1 MSIDYANLT
10 IEQLESMSD
19 EDFAKLDPSQLGQAT
34 QPEPVEQPQ
43 VEVEVAQEP
52 AQPVEQE
59 QEQPVVEEEQPNPD
73 EPASDEPANGAASE
87 AEQHQAAG
95 VVTQQ
100 GEEAQE
106 VPKEETQKATDT
118 VAPEKAFYDKVTA
131 GFKAN
136 GKTYKIDDP
145 DDLIAL
151 AQQGLNYNQKM
162 AAIKPS
168 LKIVRAL
175 QERGIESLEQLGELL
190 DLHDKKPEAIAAL
203 VQKSGIDTYQLEEQA
218 KNYVP
223 SVPQV
228 NDQLFEFEQTAK
240 SLESNPHF
248 GTVVNHLQT
257 FDEQTRQ
264 EIFTKPH
271 LLSVLTDH
279 VANGYYDQ
287 IMSRLEIEQATG
299 RTRGMTF
306 LQAYDAIGNQ
316 LFGQPQQQ
324 PVNVP
329 PANYQ
334 SNITAHGNPP
344 VQQVAQTVPTQ
355 VVAKPVP
362 VAQKQ
367 NTSNNAARQAA
378 ASTTGT
384 ATTVQKI
391 VMTPEQLWA
400 LSDEEFAKI
409 NPKYL

>member
-10 IEQLESMSD
+10 LEQLESMSD
-19 EDFAKLDPSQLGQAT
+19 EDFAKLDPSKLSEAT
-34 QPEPVEQPQ
+34 PPAEEQPPVEVP
-43 VEVEVAQEP
+43 VDTPPVDEP
-52 AQPVEQE
+52 PAVEQE
-59 QEQPVVEEEQPNPD
+59 QEPQPDP
-73 EPASDEPANGAASE
+73 EPASEDTANGSASE
-87 AEQHQAAG
+87 AEQSQEAD
-95 VVTQQ
+95 VVTEQ
-100 GEEAQE
+100 GEGINPNQE
-106 VPKEETQKATDT
+106 QKPQEQQPTT
-118 VAPEKAFYDKVTA
+118 VADSPEKAFYDKVTA

-136 GKTYKIDDP
+136 GKTYKIDNP

-175 QERGIESLEQLGELL
+175 QERGIESLEQLGELF

-218 KNYVP
+218 KAYVP

-228 NDQLFEFEQTAK
+228 NDQLFEFEQAAK
-240 SLESNPHF
+240 ALEGNPHF
-248 GTVVNHLQT
+248 GTVVQNLQT
-257 FDEQTRQ
+257 YDDQTRQ

-271 LLSVLTDH
+271 LLNVLTDH

-287 IMSRLEIEQATG
+287 IMARLEIEQATG
-299 RTRGMTF
+299 RTRGMSF
-306 LQAYDAIGNQ
+306 LQAYDAIGQ
-316 LFGQPQQQ
+316 QMFGQPQQQ
-324 PVNVP
+324 PVQ
-329 PANYQ
+329 A
-334 SNITAHGNPP
+334 P
-344 VQQVAQTVPTQ
+344 VQQVTQPAPVQ
-355 VVAKPVP
+355 VVAKPVH

-367 NTSNNAARQAA
+367 NTSNNAARKAA

-391 VMTPEQLWA
+391 VMTPDELWA

>member
-10 IEQLESMSD
+10 LEQLESMSD
-19 EDFAKLDPSQLGQAT
+19 EDFAKLDPSKLGEAT
-34 QPEPVEQPQ
+34 P
-43 VEVEVAQEP
+43 P
-52 AQPVEQE
+52 A
-59 QEQPVVEEEQPNPD
+59 EEQPPVEAPVDNPPVD
-73 EPASDEPANGAASE
+73 EPPAVEPEQQPQPDPEPASVDTANGSASE
-87 AEQHQAAG
+87 AEQSQAAD
-95 VVTQQ
+95 VVTEQ
-100 GEEAQE
+100 GEGNNPTQE
-106 VPKEETQKATDT
+106 QKPQEQQPTT
-118 VAPEKAFYDKVTA
+118 VADSPEKAFYDKVTA

-136 GKTYKIDDP
+136 GKTYKIDNP

-175 QERGIESLEQLGELL
+175 QERGIESLEQLGELF
-190 DLHDKKPEAIAAL
+190 DLHDRKPEAIAAL

-218 KNYVP
+218 KAYVP

-228 NDQLFEFEQTAK
+228 NDQLFEFEQAAK
-240 SLESNPHF
+240 ALEGNPHF
-248 GTVVNHLQT
+248 GTVVQNLQT
-257 FDEQTRQ
+257 YDDQTRQ

-271 LLSVLTDH
+271 LLNILTDH

-287 IMSRLEIEQATG
+287 IMARLEIEQATG
-299 RTRGMTF
+299 RTRGMSF
-306 LQAYDAIGNQ
+306 LQAYDAIGQ
-316 LFGQPQQQ
+316 QMFGQPQQQ
-324 PVNVP
+324 PVQ
-329 PANYQ
+329 A
-334 SNITAHGNPP
+334 P
-344 VQQVAQTVPTQ
+344 VQQVAQPVPVQ

-378 ASTTGT
+378 ASTSGT

-391 VMTPEQLWA
+391 VMTPEELWA

>member
-10 IEQLESMSD
+10 LEQLESMSD
-19 EDFAKLDPSQLGQAT
+19 EDFAKLDPSKLGEAT
-34 QPEPVEQPQ
+34 P
-43 VEVEVAQEP
+43 P
-52 AQPVEQE
+52 A
-59 QEQPVVEEEQPNPD
+59 EEQPPVEAPVDNPPVD
-73 EPASDEPANGAASE
+73 EPPAVEPEQQPQPDPEPASVDTANGSASE
-87 AEQHQAAG
+87 AEQSQAAD
-95 VVTQQ
+95 VVTEQ
-100 GEEAQE
+100 GEGINPTQE
-106 VPKEETQKATDT
+106 QKPQEQQPTT
-118 VAPEKAFYDKVTA
+118 VADSPEKAFYDKVTA

-136 GKTYKIDDP
+136 GKTYKIDNP

-175 QERGIESLEQLGELL
+175 QERGIESLEQLGELF
-190 DLHDKKPEAIAAL
+190 DLHDRKPEAIAAL

-218 KNYVP
+218 KAYVP

-228 NDQLFEFEQTAK
+228 NDQLFEFEQAAK
-240 SLESNPHF
+240 ALEGNPHF
-248 GTVVNHLQT
+248 GTVVQNLQT
-257 FDEQTRQ
+257 YDDQTRQ

-271 LLSVLTDH
+271 LLNVLTDH

-287 IMSRLEIEQATG
+287 IMARLEIEQATG
-299 RTRGMTF
+299 RTRGMSF
-306 LQAYDAIGNQ
+306 LQAYDAIGQ
-316 LFGQPQQQ
+316 QMFGQPQQQ
-324 PVNVP
+324 PVQ
-329 PANYQ
+329 A
-334 SNITAHGNPP
+334 P
-344 VQQVAQTVPTQ
+344 VQQVAQPVPVQ

-378 ASTTGT
+378 ASTSGT

-391 VMTPEQLWA
+391 VMTPEELWA

>member
-10 IEQLESMSD
+10 IEQLETMSD

-34 QPEPVEQPQ
+34 TPEPVEQPQ
-43 VEVEVAQEP
+43 VEVAQEP

-59 QEQPVVEEEQPNPD
+59 QPVVEEEQPNAD
-73 EPASDEPANGAASE
+73 EPASDEPANGNASE
-87 AEQHQAAG
+87 AEQSQAAG

-100 GEEAQE
+100 GEEEQKPDQE
-106 VPKEETQKATDT
+106 KPQEEQPTT
-118 VAPEKAFYDKVTA
+118 VETSPEKAFYEKVTA

-248 GTVVNHLQT
+248 GTVVNNLQT
-257 FDEQTRQ
+257 YDEQTRQ

-316 LFGQPQQQ
+316 LFGQPQQA
-324 PVNVP
+324 
-329 PANYQ
+329 PAQ
-334 SNITAHGNPP
+334 QP
-344 VQQVAQTVPTQ
+344 VQQVPQTVPTQ

>member
-10 IEQLESMSD
+10 LEQLESMSD
-19 EDFAKLDPSQLGQAT
+19 EDFAKLDPSKLSEAT
-34 QPEPVEQPQ
+34 SPAEEQPPVEVP
-43 VEVEVAQEP
+43 VDTPPVDEP
-52 AQPVEQE
+52 PAVEQE
-59 QEQPVVEEEQPNPD
+59 QEPQPDP
-73 EPASDEPANGAASE
+73 EPASEDTANGSASE
-87 AEQHQAAG
+87 AEQSQAAD
-95 VVTQQ
+95 VVTEQ
-100 GEEAQE
+100 GEGINLNQE
-106 VPKEETQKATDT
+106 QKPQEQQPTT
-118 VAPEKAFYDKVTA
+118 VADSPEKAFYDKVTA

-136 GKTYKIDDP
+136 GKTYKIDNP

-175 QERGIESLEQLGELL
+175 QERGIESLEQLGELF

-218 KNYVP
+218 KAYVP

-228 NDQLFEFEQTAK
+228 NDQLFEFEQAAK
-240 SLESNPHF
+240 ALEGNPHF
-248 GTVVNHLQT
+248 GTVVQNLQT
-257 FDEQTRQ
+257 YDDQTRQ

-271 LLSVLTDH
+271 LLNVLTDH

-287 IMSRLEIEQATG
+287 IMARLEIEQATG
-299 RTRGMTF
+299 RTRGMSF
-306 LQAYDAIGNQ
+306 LQAYDAIGQ
-316 LFGQPQQQ
+316 QMFGQPQQQ
-324 PVNVP
+324 PVQ
-329 PANYQ
+329 A
-334 SNITAHGNPP
+334 P
-344 VQQVAQTVPTQ
+344 VQQVTQPAPVQ
-355 VVAKPVP
+355 VVAKPVH

-367 NTSNNAARQAA
+367 NTSNNAARKAA

-391 VMTPEQLWA
+391 VMTPDELWA

>member
-10 IEQLESMSD
+10 LEQLESMSD
-19 EDFAKLDPSQLGQAT
+19 EDFAKLDPSKLGEAT
-34 QPEPVEQPQ
+34 P
-43 VEVEVAQEP
+43 P
-52 AQPVEQE
+52 A
-59 QEQPVVEEEQPNPD
+59 EEQPPVEAPVDNPPVD
-73 EPASDEPANGAASE
+73 EPPAVEPEQQPQPDPEPASVDTANGDASE
-87 AEQHQAAG
+87 AEQSQAAD
-95 VVTQQ
+95 VVTEQ
-100 GEEAQE
+100 GEGINPTQE
-106 VPKEETQKATDT
+106 QKPQEQQPTTTTT
-118 VAPEKAFYDKVTA
+118 VADSPEKAFYDKVTA

-136 GKTYKIDDP
+136 GKTYKIDNP

-175 QERGIESLEQLGELL
+175 QERGIESLEQLGELF
-190 DLHDKKPEAIAAL
+190 DLHDRKPEAIAAL

-218 KNYVP
+218 KAYVP

-228 NDQLFEFEQTAK
+228 NDQLFEFEQAAK
-240 SLESNPHF
+240 ALEGNPHF
-248 GTVVNHLQT
+248 GTVVQNLQT
-257 FDEQTRQ
+257 YDDQTRQ

-271 LLSVLTDH
+271 LLNVLTDH

-287 IMSRLEIEQATG
+287 IMARLEIEQATG
-299 RTRGMTF
+299 RTRGMSF
-306 LQAYDAIGNQ
+306 LQAYDAIGQ
-316 LFGQPQQQ
+316 QMFGQPQQQ
-324 PVNVP
+324 PVQ
-329 PANYQ
+329 A
-334 SNITAHGNPP
+334 P
-344 VQQVAQTVPTQ
+344 VQQVAQPVPVQ

-378 ASTTGT
+378 ASTSGT

-391 VMTPEQLWA
+391 VMTPEELWA

>member
-10 IEQLESMSD
+10 LEQLESMSD
-19 EDFAKLDPSQLGQAT
+19 EDFAKLDPSKLGEAT
-34 QPEPVEQPQ
+34 P
-43 VEVEVAQEP
+43 P
-52 AQPVEQE
+52 A
-59 QEQPVVEEEQPNPD
+59 EEQPPVEAPVDNPPVD
-73 EPASDEPANGAASE
+73 EPPAVEPEQQPQPDPEPASVDTANGDASE
-87 AEQHQAAG
+87 AEQSQAAD
-95 VVTQQ
+95 VVTEQ
-100 GEEAQE
+100 GEGINPTQE
-106 VPKEETQKATDT
+106 QKPQEQQPTT
-118 VAPEKAFYDKVTA
+118 VADSPEKAFYDKVTA

-136 GKTYKIDDP
+136 GKTYKIDNP

-175 QERGIESLEQLGELL
+175 QERGIESLEQLAELF
-190 DLHDKKPEAIAAL
+190 DLHDRKPEAIAAL

-218 KNYVP
+218 KAYVP

-228 NDQLFEFEQTAK
+228 NDQLFEFEQAAK
-240 SLESNPHF
+240 ALEGNPHF
-248 GTVVNHLQT
+248 GTVVQNLQT
-257 FDEQTRQ
+257 YDDQTRQ

-271 LLSVLTDH
+271 LLNVLTDH

-287 IMSRLEIEQATG
+287 IMARLEIEQATG
-299 RTRGMTF
+299 RTRGMSF
-306 LQAYDAIGNQ
+306 LQAYDAIGQ
-316 LFGQPQQQ
+316 QMFGQPQQQ
-324 PVNVP
+324 PVQ
-329 PANYQ
+329 A
-334 SNITAHGNPP
+334 P
-344 VQQVAQTVPTQ
+344 VQQVAQPVPVQ

-378 ASTTGT
+378 ASTSGT

-391 VMTPEQLWA
+391 VMTPEELWA

>member
-10 IEQLESMSD
+10 IEQLETMSD

-43 VEVEVAQEP
+43 VEAAQEP

-248 GTVVNHLQT
+248 GTVVSHLQT
-257 FDEQTRQ
+257 YDEQTRQ

-287 IMSRLEIEQATG
+287 IMARLEIEQATG
-299 RTRGMTF
+299 RTRGMSF

-334 SNITAHGNPP
+334 SNITSHGNPP

>member
-43 VEVEVAQEP
+43 VEAAQEP

-73 EPASDEPANGAASE
+73 EPASDEPANGNASE
-87 AEQHQAAG
+87 AEQSQAAG

-248 GTVVNHLQT
+248 GTVVSHLQT
-257 FDEQTRQ
+257 YDEQTRQ

-287 IMSRLEIEQATG
+287 IMARLEIEQATG
-299 RTRGMTF
+299 RTRGMSF

-316 LFGQPQQQ
+316 LFGQPQQA
-324 PVNVP
+324 PV
-329 PANYQ
+329 Q
-334 SNITAHGNPP
+334 QP

>member
-10 IEQLESMSD
+10 LEQLESMSD
-19 EDFAKLDPSQLGQAT
+19 EDFAKLDPSKLGEAT
-34 QPEPVEQPQ
+34 P
-43 VEVEVAQEP
+43 P
-52 AQPVEQE
+52 A
-59 QEQPVVEEEQPNPD
+59 EEQPPVEAPVDNPPVD
-73 EPASDEPANGAASE
+73 EPPAVEPEQQPQPDPEPASVDTANGDASE
-87 AEQHQAAG
+87 AEQSQAAD
-95 VVTQQ
+95 VVTEQ
-100 GEEAQE
+100 GEGINPTQE
-106 VPKEETQKATDT
+106 QKPQEQQPTT
-118 VAPEKAFYDKVTA
+118 VADSPEKAFYDKVTA

-136 GKTYKIDDP
+136 GKTYKIDNP

-175 QERGIESLEQLGELL
+175 QERGIESLEQLGELF
-190 DLHDKKPEAIAAL
+190 DLHDRKPEAIAAL

-218 KNYVP
+218 KAYVP

-228 NDQLFEFEQTAK
+228 NDQLFEFEQAAK
-240 SLESNPHF
+240 ALEGNPHF
-248 GTVVNHLQT
+248 GTVVQNLQT
-257 FDEQTRQ
+257 YDDQTRQ

-271 LLSVLTDH
+271 LLNVLTDH

-287 IMSRLEIEQATG
+287 IMARLEIEQATG
-299 RTRGMTF
+299 RTRGMSF
-306 LQAYDAIGNQ
+306 LQAYDAIGQ
-316 LFGQPQQQ
+316 QMFGQPQQQ
-324 PVNVP
+324 PVQ
-329 PANYQ
+329 A
-334 SNITAHGNPP
+334 P
-344 VQQVAQTVPTQ
+344 VQQVAQPVPVQ

-378 ASTTGT
+378 ASTSGT

-391 VMTPEQLWA
+391 VMTPEELWA

>member
-43 VEVEVAQEP
+43 VEAAQEP

-106 VPKEETQKATDT
+106 VPKEETQKVTDI

-316 LFGQPQQQ
+316 LFGQPQQA
-324 PVNVP
+324 PV
-329 PANYQ
+329 Q
-334 SNITAHGNPP
+334 QP

>member
-43 VEVEVAQEP
+43 VEAAQEP

-228 NDQLFEFEQTAK
+228 NEQLFEFEQTAK
-240 SLESNPHF
+240 SLEGNPHF

-257 FDEQTRQ
+257 YDEQTRQ

-316 LFGQPQQQ
+316 LFGQPQQA
-324 PVNVP
+324 PV
-329 PANYQ
+329 Q
-334 SNITAHGNPP
+334 QP
-344 VQQVAQTVPTQ
+344 VQQVPQTVPTQ

>member
-10 IEQLESMSD
+10 LEQLESMSD
-19 EDFAKLDPSQLGQAT
+19 EDFAKLDPSKLSEAT
-34 QPEPVEQPQ
+34 SPAEEQPPVEVP
-43 VEVEVAQEP
+43 VDTPPVDEP
-52 AQPVEQE
+52 PAVEQE
-59 QEQPVVEEEQPNPD
+59 QEPQPDP
-73 EPASDEPANGAASE
+73 EPASEDTANGSASE
-87 AEQHQAAG
+87 AEQSQAAD
-95 VVTQQ
+95 VVTEQ
-100 GEEAQE
+100 GEGINPNQE
-106 VPKEETQKATDT
+106 QKPQEQQPTT
-118 VAPEKAFYDKVTA
+118 VADSPEKAFYDKVTA

-136 GKTYKIDDP
+136 GKTYKIDNP

-175 QERGIESLEQLGELL
+175 QERGIESLEQLGELF

-218 KNYVP
+218 KAYVP

-228 NDQLFEFEQTAK
+228 NDQLFEFEQAAK
-240 SLESNPHF
+240 ALEGNPHF
-248 GTVVNHLQT
+248 GTVVQNLQT
-257 FDEQTRQ
+257 YDDQTRQ

-271 LLSVLTDH
+271 LLNVLTDH

-287 IMSRLEIEQATG
+287 IMARLEIEQATG
-299 RTRGMTF
+299 RTRGMSF
-306 LQAYDAIGNQ
+306 LQAYDAIGQ
-316 LFGQPQQQ
+316 QMFGQPQQQ
-324 PVNVP
+324 PVQ
-329 PANYQ
+329 A
-334 SNITAHGNPP
+334 P
-344 VQQVAQTVPTQ
+344 VQQVTQPAPVQ
-355 VVAKPVP
+355 VVAKPVH

-367 NTSNNAARQAA
+367 NTSNNAARKAA

-391 VMTPEQLWA
+391 VMTPDELWA

>member
-10 IEQLESMSD
+10 LEQLESMSD
-19 EDFAKLDPSQLGQAT
+19 EDFAKLDPSKLGEAT
-34 QPEPVEQPQ
+34 PPAEEQPPVEAP
-43 VEVEVAQEP
+43 VDTPPVDEP
-52 AQPVEQE
+52 PAVEQE
-59 QEQPVVEEEQPNPD
+59 PEQQPES
-73 EPASDEPANGAASE
+73 EPASEDTANGSASE
-87 AEQHQAAG
+87 AEQSQAAD
-95 VVTQQ
+95 VVTEQ
-100 GEEAQE
+100 GEGTNPTQE
-106 VPKEETQKATDT
+106 QKPQEQQPTT
-118 VAPEKAFYDKVTA
+118 VADSPEKAFYDKVTA

-136 GKTYKIDDP
+136 GKTYKIDNP

-175 QERGIESLEQLGELL
+175 QERGIESLEQLGELF
-190 DLHDKKPEAIAAL
+190 DLHDRKPEAIAAL

-218 KNYVP
+218 KAYVP

-228 NDQLFEFEQTAK
+228 NDQLFEFEQAAK
-240 SLESNPHF
+240 ALEGNPHF
-248 GTVVNHLQT
+248 GTVVQNLQT
-257 FDEQTRQ
+257 YDDQTRQ

-271 LLSVLTDH
+271 LLNVLTDH

-287 IMSRLEIEQATG
+287 IMARLEIEQATG
-299 RTRGMTF
+299 RTRGMSF
-306 LQAYDAIGNQ
+306 LQAYDAIGQ
-316 LFGQPQQQ
+316 QMFGQPQQQ
-324 PVNVP
+324 PVQ
-329 PANYQ
+329 A
-334 SNITAHGNPP
+334 P
-344 VQQVAQTVPTQ
+344 VQQVAQPAPVQ

-378 ASTTGT
+378 ASTSGT
-384 ATTVQKI
+384 ATKVQKI
-391 VMTPEQLWA
+391 VMTPDELWA

>member
-10 IEQLESMSD
+10 LEQLESMSD
-19 EDFAKLDPSQLGQAT
+19 EDFAKLDPSKLGEAT
-34 QPEPVEQPQ
+34 P
-43 VEVEVAQEP
+43 P
-52 AQPVEQE
+52 A
-59 QEQPVVEEEQPNPD
+59 EEQPPVEAPVDNPPVD
-73 EPASDEPANGAASE
+73 EPPAVEPEQQPQPDPEPASVDTANGDASE
-87 AEQHQAAG
+87 AEQSQAAD
-95 VVTQQ
+95 VVTEQ
-100 GEEAQE
+100 GEGINPTQE
-106 VPKEETQKATDT
+106 QKPQEQQPTTT
-118 VAPEKAFYDKVTA
+118 VADSPEKAFYDKVTA

-136 GKTYKIDDP
+136 GKTYKIDNP

-175 QERGIESLEQLGELL
+175 QERGIESLEQLGELF
-190 DLHDKKPEAIAAL
+190 DLHDRKPEAIAAL

-218 KNYVP
+218 KAYVP

-228 NDQLFEFEQTAK
+228 NDQLFEFEQAAK
-240 SLESNPHF
+240 ALEGNPHF
-248 GTVVNHLQT
+248 GTVVQNLQT
-257 FDEQTRQ
+257 YDDQTRQ

-271 LLSVLTDH
+271 LLNILTDH

-287 IMSRLEIEQATG
+287 IMARLEIEQATG
-299 RTRGMTF
+299 RTRGMSF
-306 LQAYDAIGNQ
+306 LQAYDAIGQ
-316 LFGQPQQQ
+316 QMFGQPQQQ
-324 PVNVP
+324 PVQ
-329 PANYQ
+329 A
-334 SNITAHGNPP
+334 P
-344 VQQVAQTVPTQ
+344 VQQVAQPVPVQ

-378 ASTTGT
+378 ASTSGT

-391 VMTPEQLWA
+391 VMTPDELWA

>member
-10 IEQLESMSD
+10 LEQLESMSD
-19 EDFAKLDPSQLGQAT
+19 EDFAKLDPSKLGEAT
-34 QPEPVEQPQ
+34 P
-43 VEVEVAQEP
+43 P
-52 AQPVEQE
+52 A
-59 QEQPVVEEEQPNPD
+59 EEQPPVEAPVDTPPVDEQPAVEPEQQPQPD
-73 EPASDEPANGAASE
+73 TEPASEDTANGSASE
-87 AEQHQAAG
+87 AEQSQAAD
-95 VVTQQ
+95 VVTEQ
-100 GEEAQE
+100 GEGINPTQE
-106 VPKEETQKATDT
+106 QKPQEQQPTT
-118 VAPEKAFYDKVTA
+118 VANSPEKAFYDKVTA

-136 GKTYKIDDP
+136 GKTYKIDNP

-175 QERGIESLEQLGELL
+175 QERGIESLEQLGELF

-218 KNYVP
+218 KAYVP

-228 NDQLFEFEQTAK
+228 NDQLFEFEQAAK
-240 SLESNPHF
+240 ALEGNPHF
-248 GTVVNHLQT
+248 GTVVQNLQT
-257 FDEQTRQ
+257 YDDQTRQ

-271 LLSVLTDH
+271 LLNVLTDH

-287 IMSRLEIEQATG
+287 IMARLEIEQATG
-299 RTRGMTF
+299 RTRGMSF
-306 LQAYDAIGNQ
+306 LQAYDAIGQ
-316 LFGQPQQQ
+316 QMFGQPQQQ

-344 VQQVAQTVPTQ
+344 VQQVAQSAPVQ
-355 VVAKPVP
+355 VVAKPVHI
-362 VAQKQ
+362 AQKQ
-367 NTSNNAARQAA
+367 NTSNNAARKAA

-391 VMTPEQLWA
+391 VMTPDELWA

>member
-43 VEVEVAQEP
+43 VEAAQEP

-106 VPKEETQKATDT
+106 VPKEETQKVTDI

-316 LFGQPQQQ
+316 LFGQPQQA
-324 PVNVP
+324 PV
-329 PANYQ
+329 Q
-334 SNITAHGNPP
+334 QP
-344 VQQVAQTVPTQ
+344 VQQVPQTVPTQ

>member
-43 VEVEVAQEP
+43 VEAAQEP

-316 LFGQPQQQ
+316 LFGQPQQA
-324 PVNVP
+324 PV
-329 PANYQ
+329 Q
-334 SNITAHGNPP
+334 QP

>member
-10 IEQLESMSD
+10 IEQLETMSD

-43 VEVEVAQEP
+43 VEAAQEP

-73 EPASDEPANGAASE
+73 EPASVEPANGAASE

-95 VVTQQ
+95 VDTQQ

-240 SLESNPHF
+240 SLEGNPHF
-248 GTVVNHLQT
+248 GTVVSHLQT
-257 FDEQTRQ
+257 YDEQTRQ

-287 IMSRLEIEQATG
+287 IMARLEIEQATG
-299 RTRGMTF
+299 RTRGMSF

-316 LFGQPQQQ
+316 LFGQPQQA
-324 PVNVP
+324 PV
-329 PANYQ
+329 Q
-334 SNITAHGNPP
+334 QP

>member
-10 IEQLESMSD
+10 LEQLESMSD
-19 EDFAKLDPSQLGQAT
+19 EDFAKLDPSKLGEAT
-34 QPEPVEQPQ
+34 P
-43 VEVEVAQEP
+43 P
-52 AQPVEQE
+52 A
-59 QEQPVVEEEQPNPD
+59 EEQPPVEVPVDTPPVDEPPAVEPEQEPQQPD
-73 EPASDEPANGAASE
+73 TEPASEDTANGNASE
-87 AEQHQAAG
+87 AEQSQAAD
-95 VVTQQ
+95 VVTEQ
-100 GEEAQE
+100 GEGINPNQE
-106 VPKEETQKATDT
+106 QKPQEQQPTT
-118 VAPEKAFYDKVTA
+118 VADSPEKAFYDKVTA

-136 GKTYKIDDP
+136 GKTYKIDNP

-175 QERGIESLEQLGELL
+175 QERGIESLEQLGELF
-190 DLHDKKPEAIAAL
+190 DLHDRKPEAIAAL

-218 KNYVP
+218 KAYVP

-228 NDQLFEFEQTAK
+228 NDQLFEFEQAAK
-240 SLESNPHF
+240 ALEGNPHF
-248 GTVVNHLQT
+248 GTVVQNLQT
-257 FDEQTRQ
+257 YDDQTRQ

-271 LLSVLTDH
+271 LLNVLTDH

-287 IMSRLEIEQATG
+287 IMARLEIEQATG
-299 RTRGMTF
+299 RTRGMSF
-306 LQAYDAIGNQ
+306 LQAYDAIGQ
-316 LFGQPQQQ
+316 QMFGQPQQQ
-324 PVNVP
+324 PVQV
-329 PANYQ
+329 
-334 SNITAHGNPP
+334 P
-344 VQQVAQTVPTQ
+344 VQQVAQSAPVQ
-355 VVAKPVP
+355 VVAKPVH

-367 NTSNNAARQAA
+367 NTSNNAARKAA

-391 VMTPEQLWA
+391 VMTPDELWA

>member
-43 VEVEVAQEP
+43 VEAAQEP

-73 EPASDEPANGAASE
+73 EPASDEPANGNASE
-87 AEQHQAAG
+87 AEQSQAAG

-100 GEEAQE
+100 GEEAQQPNQE
-106 VPKEETQKATDT
+106 KPQVEQPTTVETS
-118 VAPEKAFYDKVTA
+118 PEKAFYEKVTA

-316 LFGQPQQQ
+316 LFGQPQQA
-324 PVNVP
+324 PV
-329 PANYQ
+329 Q
-334 SNITAHGNPP
+334 QP